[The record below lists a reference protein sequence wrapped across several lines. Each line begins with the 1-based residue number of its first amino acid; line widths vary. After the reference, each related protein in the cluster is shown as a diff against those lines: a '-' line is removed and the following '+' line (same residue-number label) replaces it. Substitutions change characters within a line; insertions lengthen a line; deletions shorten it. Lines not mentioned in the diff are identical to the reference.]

1 MYNKATKLIS
11 IAIIA
16 VMVLSALSMI
26 PPFVNAAPSNN
37 NVSVSTDLGN
47 NVALISGSIGITIPN
62 AINKNFTQSPGV
74 VSGTVSS
81 FPGYGV
87 VGEQLL
93 FQVGQATGGLPPYY
107 YSWQFF
113 TVGNTSFTTATG
125 QSAYHEFNHAGT
137 HYVVATVT
145 DSVGNTAHTTYEL
158 NVYNP
163 LKISVTASNNNIYA
177 GQSVTY
183 TYSISGGSGV
193 YYLSWNLGNGVN
205 GTTFPLPV
213 LHNPGTITTTYTNP
227 GEYLAVFQVNDTAG
241 LLSRSTYSINVSA
254 AQTNATLAPLK
265 AYTVINTYPYATN
278 NITSVPENTPV
289 TDTVYV
295 TGGTGHYTYTIYWG
309 DGTSTSIP
317 TTTNSTPFFS
327 HSYTLPAQY
336 IIRVYVN
343 DSIGQSVNETEYL
356 KVLYVPPTVELGINN
371 SGALIIKN
379 PPVFTETASNVSK
392 GVELGGIIFNGAPP
406 YTWDLYNST
415 AALLASGTQQ
425 YPDMNFS
432 VYDFQSNHP
441 VPGTYHFELKI
452 TDNVGN
458 VAYANLTIIVL
469 SQHLQVFLVPT
480 SETVPIGST
489 VHFYVYLS
497 NVTLNA
503 TGHANVTVQFNNGTA
518 LHNISL
524 NIAFT
529 GTPYSILYP
538 YPSMDN
544 ITSTIWSTYHTAMN
558 ATFRVSGTFTAL
570 ATSNYGKTV
579 NTSASSPNFF
589 TKATSIITVSTL
601 KSISVTI
608 STIPYPAITH
618 VGKPIQLFVNVT
630 GGNGMY
636 DIAYHAPYAT
646 VEPNSLYPGV
656 TVSISNTFYGNITN
670 KYAIY
675 SKALG
680 TYYFNMSVNLTY
692 QATGFFTFY
701 GNVTNPTGIN
711 SFKFPFEVGVHILA
725 PAQLEVTLQASSH
738 YSYADYTTFTTYLN
752 ISGSSIP
759 YTVNINFGGNLVYF
773 QAYMNGTY
781 IAPSGQTTTNVLEI
795 GSSSNKVVGGFG
807 IPNRPGAGVYDPATG
822 MFYIGEHGAIY
833 VVNPVNDTVV
843 GEISGVP
850 TNFYDYIANMIYV
863 PYNGFIYAANER
875 GSDVLVINATNMS
888 VQTTI
893 PVGLFPGYMA
903 YNPVTNLLYVPNYG
917 GGNNVSVISVVN
929 NTDFKSFSLSSANI
943 HARPEGVAY
952 DPSNNMLY
960 VTLLNIGEVAVMNAT
975 TGRVITTL
983 SIGGVPHDIIFDAH
997 NGFVYATNFYN
1008 VTVINTTTNSIQAR
1022 IVVGSGPFGIALDPS
1037 NGYVYVANFYS
1048 NNVSVISGLNVIG
1061 SISTGTGS
1069 DPLNLAYDSGN
1080 GNMYVMDNG
1089 IVYSPITSSMK
1100 FTDTS
1105 NQPVSFMFVAEY
1117 ANVPS
1122 YYQSNHMIWANV
1134 TSSYPISSPYW
1145 ENVSYDE
1152 YAIPFLQTGI
1162 INSSST
1168 GYAPTVL
1175 SFDATPIFGE
1185 FPNMHDYSY
1194 AWFVN
1199 DMPYQTTSTSA
1210 ISIPFSNAGEYTVT
1224 VLVTSPVGETATAST
1239 TVSISPSLTIVQVV
1253 SARADVTLQQIPSG
1267 NSYTAFA
1274 GPVDWNSTGTIN
1286 VSFPMP
1292 NVPHINSQYYLNVSY
1307 SYTLAVTQYHDT
1319 SPAGWYTYFYN
1330 AYSAVPYASQIIT
1343 VVSGGVLL
1351 STSVIEA
1358 SINGVNTNLSIDYND
1373 LNTLVSNGFTSVNGN
1388 LLTIKTQGST
1398 IEAQL
1403 NSTNS
1408 QIMGISNGMV
1418 YINTTLG
1425 NVETSLSSID
1435 AKIASVNNG
1444 IATLQTSIGNV
1455 QASLSS
1461 LNASVMSI
1469 NSGIATLQ
1477 TSLGYITTNLTAI
1490 NAKLESVNGTV
1501 ATVSTDVGNI
1511 QTSLSSL
1518 NTQVTSI
1525 SGTTAT
1531 IQTDLGTLQ
1540 GTVKSINGTT
1550 ATIQTD
1556 LGTLQTN
1563 VKSATSG
1570 IGNTMI
1576 FEVVVLILVL
1586 ITLVLAGL
1594 AMISSNKLAKKI
1606 DEMKKQ

>member
-26 PPFVNAAPSNN
+26 TPFVNAAPSNN

-125 QSAYHEFNHAGT
+125 QSAYHEFNHAGV
-137 HYVVATVT
+137 HYVVAKVT
-145 DSVGNTAHTTYEL
+145 DAVGNVAQTTYKL
-158 NVYNP
+158 TIYNP
-163 LKISVTASNNNIYA
+163 LKISVTASPSNIYA
-177 GQSVTY
+177 GQTVTF
-183 TYSISGGSGV
+183 TYAISGGSGDYDV
-193 YYLSWNLGNGVN
+193 SYNLGNGQT
-205 GTTFPLPV
+205 GETGYLTLPTGSV
-213 LHNPGTITTTYTNP
+213 STTYSNP
-227 GEYLAVFQVNDTAG
+227 GEYLAVFQVNDYAG
-241 LLSRSTYSINVSA
+241 LTSRSTYSVNVSA
-254 AQTNATLAPLK
+254 AQTNATLAPLR
-265 AYTVINTYPYATN
+265 AYTVINTMFYATK
-278 NITSVPENTPV
+278 NISSIPENTQV
-289 TDTVYV
+289 FDTVYV

-309 DGTSTSIP
+309 DGASNSTS

-327 HSYTLPAQY
+327 HSYTVPAQY

-356 KVLYVPPTVELGINN
+356 KVLYVPPTVELGIYNPYPI
-371 SGALIIKN
+371 LIIKN
-379 PPVFTETASNVSK
+379 PSVFTETASNVST
-392 GVELGGIIFNGAPP
+392 GVELGGIIFNGTPS

-415 AALLASGTQQ
+415 GAMLASGTQAYQ
-425 YPDMNFS
+425 SMNFS
-432 VYDFQSNHP
+432 VYDFQNDSP

-458 VAYANLTIIVL
+458 TAYANLTIIVL

-480 SETVPIGST
+480 SETVAIGST

-518 LHNISL
+518 LHNIT
-524 NIAFT
+524 ITIPFK
-529 GTPYSILYP
+529 GTPYSILYA

-570 ATSNYGKTV
+570 ATSNYGTTV

-608 STIPYPAITH
+608 STIPYPAVTH

-636 DIAYHAPYAT
+636 NIAYHAPYAT
-646 VEPNSLYPGV
+646 VAPNSLYPGV
-656 TVSISNTFYGNITN
+656 TVSTSSQYYGNITN
-670 KYAIY
+670 NYAIY
-675 SKALG
+675 SNALG

-701 GNVTNPTGIN
+701 GNVTNPTGIT

-738 YSYADYTTFTTYLN
+738 YSYANYTTFTTYLN

-759 YTVNINFGGNLVYF
+759 YTVNINFGGNLAYF

-781 IAPSGQTTTNVLEI
+781 VSSLGQTTTNVLEI
-795 GSSSNKVVGGFG
+795 GSSSNNVVGGFG
-807 IPNRPGAGVYDPATG
+807 VNSYAGAGVYDPATG
-822 MFYIGEHGAIY
+822 MFYIGVYGAIY
-833 VVNPVNDTVV
+833 IVNPVNNTVV
-843 GEISGVP
+843 GTINGVP
-850 TNFYDYIANMIYV
+850 SDYYPFISNLIYV
-863 PYNGFIYAANER
+863 PYNGFIYATNYY
-875 GSDVLVINATNMS
+875 GNVLVINTTSNA

-893 PVGLFPGYMA
+893 GVGSGPVYALF
-903 YNPVTNLLYVPNYG
+903 NPSTNLIYVPNYNS
-917 GGNNVSVISVVN
+917 NNVSVISVVN
-929 NTDFKSFSLSSANI
+929 NTDFKSFSIPNNPGPSA
-943 HARPEGVAY
+943 VAY
-952 DPSNNMLY
+952 NPSNNMLY
-960 VTLLNIGEVAVMNAT
+960 VTLFNSNEVAVMNAT
-975 TGRVITTL
+975 TGSIVTL
-983 SIGGVPHDIIFDAH
+983 IAVGSGPLDIAFDPS
-997 NGFVYATNFYN
+997 NGFIYVTNYYSSN
-1008 VTVINTTTNSIQAR
+1008 VSVINTTTNSVQAS
-1022 IVVGSGPFGIALDPS
+1022 IMVGNNPYGIIFDPS
-1037 NGYVYVANFYS
+1037 NKYMYVANYGS
-1048 NNVSVISGLNVIG
+1048 SNVSVIDGLSVID
-1061 SISTGTGS
+1061 SISTGSGS
-1069 DPLNLAYDSGN
+1069 NPINLAYDTAN
-1080 GNMYVMDNG
+1080 GNVYVMNDNIPSATG
-1089 IVYSPITSSMK
+1089 TMTFK
-1100 FTDTS
+1100 DTS
-1105 NQPVSFMFVAEY
+1105 LQPVEFKFIAEY
-1117 ANVPS
+1117 SNINNYS
-1122 YYQSNHMIWANV
+1122 QSDHMIWANV
-1134 TSSYPISSPYW
+1134 TSSYPSSSPYW

-1162 INSSST
+1162 ISSSST

-1194 AWFVN
+1194 AWYVN
-1199 DMPYQTTSTSA
+1199 GTFYSNTSTSA
-1210 ISIPFSNAGEYTVT
+1210 ISIPFSNAGDYTVT
-1224 VLVTSPVGETATAST
+1224 VLVASPVGETAMAST
-1239 TVSISPSLTIVQVV
+1239 TVSISPSVTIVQVV

-1274 GPVDWNSTGTIN
+1274 GPVDWNRNGNVT

-1319 SPAGWYTYFYN
+1319 SPEGWYTYFYN
-1330 AYSAVPYASQIIT
+1330 AYSAVPYASQTIT

-1351 STSVIEA
+1351 NTSVIEA
-1358 SINGVNTNLSIDYND
+1358 SINGVNTNLSIDYNN

-1461 LNASVMSI
+1461 LNASVMNI

-1490 NAKLESVNGTV
+1490 NAKLTSVNGTV

-1540 GTVKSINGTT
+1540 GTVTSISGTT

-1594 AMISSNKLAKKI
+1594 AMNSSNKLAKKI